1 MEVETF
7 LCKTYEGLSTQD
19 TIETIWS
26 ETSGHPWSSLDLFS
40 QPWWRHFEILLHPS
54 VAYFRSFSF
63 DLIWFD
69 SIWFDSIWFD
79 LIWFDLIWF
88 SCRQNPNVNGTHC
101 FNSFAQKVFEKRR
114 PGWMLEPKWL
124 RSQKYIICFAGMD
137 QITNVHVID
146 SNISA
151 FIVLCLFLFRINP
164 NMRFKSF

>member
-88 SCRQNPNVNGTHC
+88 DSPADKIQTSMVLIALTHLPNRYLKNDGLDECLSQNGYVHKNILFVSREWT
-101 FNSFAQKVFEKRR
+101 K
-114 PGWMLEPKWL
+114 
-124 RSQKYIICFAGMD
+124 SQMCM
-137 QITNVHVID
+137 
-146 SNISA
+146 
-151 FIVLCLFLFRINP
+151 
-164 NMRFKSF
+164 